1 MKKIILFSVAACSL
15 AFYACKKDSNNDT
28 TIPPVDI
35 PADTL
40 DATALTAATTVGF
53 ATNVK
58 GDIPAASSD
67 GPLLK
72 VDGYD
77 NRTYSAISDRYIVIY
92 PQSVS
97 GYIAGYY
104 VKINGADSYFK
115 VVYPKTDGLRKASD
129 KHTGLREEGDNSDSA
144 IVIKLPASIQTDTF
158 TIKYAAYDTLNRV
171 SNTLTAFVNLVAIDS
186 SSNSLLSGNYKIS
199 RYSHDGKQWYD
210 QLSSDSA
217 SVVCNDGV
225 LNYCEG
231 DCMKIV
237 SYTNG
242 YSFSLQFDGKKQL
255 GLTQQYINRQLNLEG
270 STCSTP
276 AYDDY
281 SNQANTLLG
290 GYSYN
295 AASKTLLLIIDGGG
309 KSVNDTYASN
319 LYTETY
325 KVSEISANKLV
336 LYTAEYNNEGRDYIY
351 TTFQEF
357 LKQ

>member
-28 TIPPVDI
+28 TAPIDI
-35 PADTL
+35 PVDTL
-40 DATALTAATTVGF
+40 DASALTAATTVGF
-53 ATNVK
+53 ASNVK

-67 GPLLK
+67 GPLLR

-92 PQSVS
+92 PQSAS

-115 VVYPKTDGLRKASD
+115 VMYPKADGLRKAIN
-129 KHTGLREEGDNSDSA
+129 KHIGLREKGDNSDSA
-144 IVIKLPASIQTDTF
+144 IIIKLPASIQTDTF

-171 SNTLTAFVNLVAIDS
+171 SNTLTAFVNLIAIDS
-186 SSNSLLSGNYKIS
+186 SSNSLLSGNFKAS
-199 RYSHDGKQWYD
+199 RYSNDGKQWYD
-210 QLSSDSA
+210 QVSSDSA

-225 LNYCEG
+225 LNYCES
-231 DCMKIV
+231 DCMKIL
-237 SYTNG
+237 SNTNG
-242 YSFSLQFDGKKQL
+242 YSFSFQFDGKKQL
-255 GLTQQYINRQLNLEG
+255 GLTQQYINRQLNIEG

-276 AYDDY
+276 AYYDY
-281 SNQANTLLG
+281 SQSETKLLG

-295 AASKTLLLIIDGGG
+295 AAKKTLLLIIDGGG
-309 KSVNDTYASN
+309 KSDNDSYASN

-325 KVSEISANKLV
+325 KVSEISATKLV
-336 LYTAEYNNEGRDYIY
+336 VYMVDYGNEGRDYVS
-351 TTFQEF
+351 TNFQEF